1 MKLTLGELYTVT
13 FSGAVGEQ
21 MVKGMVNII
30 AKDLMDLAMF
40 IKQGVQETIDQERL
54 AFLTMVSKD
63 VEEVEVEMNHPLKDF
78 EILSIECRGSGFVTP
93 EVIMSIKTGALKH

>member
-1 MKLTLGELYTVT
+1 MKLTSGELYTVT

-40 IKQGVQETIDQERL
+40 VKQGVQETIDQERL
-54 AFLTMVSKD
+54 AFLTLASMD
-63 VEEVEVEMNHPLKDF
+63 TDEVEIEMSHPLKDF
-78 EILSIECRGSGFVTP
+78 EILTIECRGTGFVTP
-93 EVIMSIKTGALKH
+93 EVMMAMKTGDVKH